1 MKQVVRAAA
10 EGSLRGLGGVA
21 GTLQRKLASSG
32 THRLQDGV
40 NGSQTSTVVA
50 LAPTASSSFPA
61 APEEISSGKSM
72 GFQQVLV
79 VLSSI
84 WLRLQLGIQG

>member
-1 MKQVVRAAA
+1 MKQAVRAQP
-10 EGSLRGLGGVA
+10 GGVFVGVA
-21 GTLQRKLASSG
+21 GTLRRKLASSG
-32 THRLQDGV
+32 THRLQVGA
-40 NGSQTSTVVA
+40 NGSQTLTVAA

-61 APEEISSGKSM
+61 TPEEISSGKSM

-84 WLRLQLGIQG
+84 CLRLQLGIQG